1 MINGGSYKNIF
12 ASPRRDLLSVIIVY
26 SLNVIIVID

>member
-1 MINGGSYKNIF
+1 MSEKLNI
-12 ASPRRDLLSVIIVY
+12 PRHLGKALLSVIIVY